1 MHNTLQVAAFASS
14 SITCTH
20 ALTVTCSFT
29 ISIFA
34 NADVSCVR
42 FTFQILED
50 IDKWGIDVY
59 RIAEL
64 SNSKP
69 LTTVTYAI
77 FMVSL
82 HPN

>member
-1 MHNTLQVAAFASS
+1 MLN
-14 SITCTH
+14 TCTNSGIVSQST
-20 ALTVTCSFT
+20 A
-29 ISIFA
+29 A
-34 NADVSCVR
+34 APDVSCVC
-42 FTFQILED
+42 FIFQILED

-64 SNSKP
+64 SNRKP

-82 HPN
+82 HLKQAMPFTST

>member
-1 MHNTLQVAAFASS
+1 MCNVCLSTL
-14 SITCTH
+14 
-20 ALTVTCSFT
+20 
-29 ISIFA
+29 
-34 NADVSCVR
+34 
-42 FTFQILED
+42 QILED

-64 SNSKP
+64 SNRKP

-82 HPN
+82 HLE

>member
-1 MHNTLQVAAFASS
+1 MSQEVQLQTQMCNVCLSTL
-14 SITCTH
+14 
-20 ALTVTCSFT
+20 
-29 ISIFA
+29 
-34 NADVSCVR
+34 
-42 FTFQILED
+42 QILED

-64 SNSKP
+64 SNRKP

-82 HPN
+82 HLE

>member
-1 MHNTLQVAAFASS
+1 MCNVFLSTL
-14 SITCTH
+14 
-20 ALTVTCSFT
+20 
-29 ISIFA
+29 
-34 NADVSCVR
+34 
-42 FTFQILED
+42 QILED

-64 SNSKP
+64 SNRKP

-82 HPN
+82 HMKQTTDTISIAAPGKAT